1 LAIKRIKNLV
11 KEKDKKALEDSKQKL
26 PTYVLQELA
35 EGKVKLTN
43 LTVEGGKKDKSK

>member
-1 LAIKRIKNLV
+1 LAIKRIKDLV
-11 KEKDKKALEDSKQKL
+11 KEKDKKALENSKQKL

-43 LTVEGGKKDKSK
+43 LKAEEKKKDKLE

>member
-1 LAIKRIKNLV
+1 LAIKRIKDLV
-11 KEKDKKALEDSKQKL
+11 KEKDKKALENSKQKL

-43 LTVEGGKKDKSK
+43 LKVEEKKKNKSE